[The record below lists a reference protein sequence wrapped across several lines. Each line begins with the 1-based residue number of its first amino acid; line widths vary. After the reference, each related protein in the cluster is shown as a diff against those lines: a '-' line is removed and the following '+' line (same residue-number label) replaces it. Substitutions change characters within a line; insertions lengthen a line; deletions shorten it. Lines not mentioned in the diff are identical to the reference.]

1 MTKRSVFTYHKI
13 LYIDISRS
21 HFIELIKSQ
30 WPGHLAITLNQD
42 WVYYICTKWTSTD
55 WMNYA
60 TPAMTVK
67 QWCLATKITYFHNL
81 NLYGMLYYNV
91 YTDLVSNSPNYQL
104 PLTLAVR
111 FVTANWNFS
120 LVLEPAIW
128 PALATLLKAPF
139 SQLVP
144 ADTYLQVG
152 RKYRTIEGI
161 NNEKLERLRWSASAW
176 WFLHADFC

>member
-1 MTKRSVFTYHKI
+1 
-13 LYIDISRS
+13 
-21 HFIELIKSQ
+21 
-30 WPGHLAITLNQD
+30 
-42 WVYYICTKWTSTD
+42 
-55 WMNYA
+55 MNYA

-161 NNEKLERLRWSASAW
+161 SNENLRGSGDLLALDDFCMQISASTMW
-176 WFLHADFC
+176 WHFTCMHSQSSDFC

>member
-1 MTKRSVFTYHKI
+1 
-13 LYIDISRS
+13 
-21 HFIELIKSQ
+21 
-30 WPGHLAITLNQD
+30 
-42 WVYYICTKWTSTD
+42 
-55 WMNYA
+55 
-60 TPAMTVK
+60 MTVK

-152 RKYRTIEGI
+152 WKYRTIEGI
-161 NNEKLERLRWSASAW
+161 SNEKLERLRWSASAW
-176 WFLHADFC
+176 WFLLPAHLGVVTRCKQPKFTNLHLLLIWTTEPLYSLHFTIFVKVWSNIFSS